1 MRIVTISLIAL
12 AVAGCQKGA
21 TTDDTTNEVLAN
33 ETATENVAGTVDNA
47 VVPAAMS
54 LNETTWT
61 YTDKDGKKIEESI
74 DAAGNYIS
82 TVGTAHDDHGTYVAK
97 DGKACFTSAM
107 NKDGESCWTVA
118 PTEIGQS
125 METVSDKGEKMTV
138 TRTAYVAKQMPAA
151 K

>member
-21 TTDDTTNEVLAN
+21 TTNDTTNEVLAN
-33 ETATENVAGTVDNA
+33 DTAIENVADTTDNS
-47 VVPAAMS
+47 VLPAAMS

-82 TVGTAHDDHGTYVAK
+82 TAGTAHDDHGTYVAK

-107 NKDGESCWTVA
+107 NSDGESCWTVQDVA
-118 PTEIGQS
+118 VGGS
-125 METVSDKGEKMTV
+125 FETVSDKGEKMTV
-138 TRTAYVAKQMPAA
+138 TRTAYVPKQMPA